1 LEEAIRTRPEE
12 APIIHQ
18 HQCVVVVKRL
28 LVNASVLLW
37 LAVSQPLAAQ
47 SPNTQ
52 FWAEYMLNYPFANSF
67 NLENAFVYSTL
78 ANSPRWRSLEYTPT
92 LEYSLTQHI
101 DVTLGCVLSYT
112 AQTENYNTFEIR
124 PVLGTRVN
132 FTPNRRVQARIYLRL
147 EQRNFLNLDTHEW
160 ETVMRPR
167 ARAEML
173 FPINHKDIHDDKL
186 WYGIADV
193 ELLFATDDVKE
204 RFANRFRARAGVGY
218 RLSYTSRFE
227 FLYMIQQSR
236 SGINEDYQTSDNI
249 FRFRYKHY
257 LRKKKPTKSSGTGN

>member
-1 LEEAIRTRPEE
+1 MRSILTFLRVALTERDA
-12 APIIHQ
+12 
-18 HQCVVVVKRL
+18 VVRGRFRKTFVFL
-28 LVNASVLLW
+28 LLAASLPV
-37 LAVSQPLAAQ
+37 AAQ

-52 FWAEYMLNYPFANSF
+52 FWGEYMLNYPFANSF
-67 NLENAFVYSTL
+67 NVENAFVYSTL
-78 ANSPRWRSLEYTPT
+78 ANTPRWRAFDYTPT

-101 DVTLGCVLSYT
+101 DLTLGCTLSYT
-112 AQTENYNTFEIR
+112 AQTEDYNTFEIR

-132 FTPNRRVQARIYLRL
+132 FTPNQRVQVRVYLRL
-147 EQRNFLNLDTHEW
+147 EQRNFLNLDTDEW
-160 ETVMRPR
+160 EKVMRPR
-167 ARAEML
+167 ARAEFL
-173 FPINHKDIHDDKL
+173 FPINHKGIHDDKL

-193 ELLFATDDVKE
+193 ELLFATDDVEE

-236 SGINEDYQTSDNI
+236 SGINEDYHTSDNI

-257 LRKKKPTKSSGTGN
+257 LRKKKPTQSSGTGN